1 MRLEAQPFSRDIT
14 TYWDD
19 IWEVHL
25 GNILADETSTSIL
38 SSLSLEPLEVLFE
51 NQCVKNKSIDFNN
64 HSDVHSNTYDG
75 RFYPK
80 MNDTTKSSPH
90 ISLTAIYSHFVAI
103 KRKDTTGACIKR
115 GTRGKRNNNKKQK
128 DRKKET
134 ILQKNQISLF
144 FQRQKKFRSV
154 KRYIDET
161 DDMVRFGLFAG
172 DIDKRH
178 EACAIDGINLS
189 TSMNSHKDC
198 VCRSFVICRS
208 PLRQEIQ

>member
-1 MRLEAQPFSRDIT
+1 MRLDAQPFSRDIT

-90 ISLTAIYSHFVAI
+90 ISLT
-103 KRKDTTGACIKR
+103 D
-115 GTRGKRNNNKKQK
+115 NNKKKK

-208 PLRQEIQ
+208 PLRQEIL